1 MTNNIL
7 MNESKQVEQSKFD
20 AEGKESGDS
29 LPRTR
34 KSRSPEKAR
43 SMPDL
48 NPRLKFHM
56 AMNLMG
62 EKTAHEYLEWV
73 FMDKKTGKLPSG
85 SEEQINR
92 ILDRVLVRKRDE
104 QGESPAEWKR
114 GA

>member
-1 MTNNIL
+1 MTNDIL
-7 MNESKQVEQSKFD
+7 MNESNQVEQSNFD

-29 LPRTR
+29 QPRAR
-34 KSRSPEKAR
+34 KSRSLEKVR

-48 NPRLKFHM
+48 DPRLKFKM

-62 EKTAHEYLEWV
+62 AETAHEYLEWV

-92 ILDRVLVRKRDE
+92 ILDRFLVHKRGE
-104 QGESPAEWKR
+104 QGEPPAEWKR